1 MHVDIPSSVRI
12 SWLVFTVFWAVSAL
26 RVRRTARAEPLP
38 SRLIHSCLLLGA
50 FALLFTDGLRV
61 GPLAWRVVPAAPAV
75 ELAGAV
81 LAALGIALAI
91 WARLFLGQNW
101 SAAVTIK
108 EEHRLVRSGPYA
120 LVRHPIYAGILV
132 AMLGTA
138 LAVGEVR
145 GLVAVVLALIA
156 WVRKSRIEEEWLL
169 RHFGEEYARYR
180 HQVKALIPLVY

>member
-12 SWLVFTVFWAVSAL
+12 SWVVFAIFWAVSAL
-26 RVRRTARAEPLP
+26 RVRRTARAEPLS

-61 GPLAWRVVPAAPAV
+61 GPLVWRVVPAAPAV

-91 WARLFLGQNW
+91 WARVFLGQNW

-108 EEHRLVRSGPYA
+108 EDHHLIRSGPYA
-120 LVRHPIYAGILV
+120 LVRHPIYAGVLL

-138 LAVGEVR
+138 LAVGEAR

-169 RHFGEEYARYR
+169 RHFGEEYTRYR
-180 HQVKALIPLVY
+180 HEVKALIPLVY